1 MSTWSF
7 MDTHATLVADDG
19 SIDLGYGA
27 AIAQEGITI
36 AMLENKN
43 TMVTG
48 ADGEG
53 MHSLR
58 AAKSGTVTV
67 RLLKTSPTNA
77 KLMNLYNVQS
87 TSSKKWGKNSF
98 TLNNEASGDNVT
110 ATKLAFQKAPDYN
123 AAAEGATVEWVFDA
137 IKIDMKLGTY
147 E

>member
-7 MDTHATLVADDG
+7 MDTNATLVADDG

-77 KLMNLYNVQS
+77 KLMNLYNIQS
-87 TSSKKWGKNSF
+87 VSSKKWGKNSF